1 MFTLLD
7 AKKYFFPNRSGTTQ
21 EGSQG
26 LWDYPQPIP
35 DGSRYPKQHQK
46 YIFFFRVRNLK
57 SLLPGQGEFEFRS
70 PEVQN
75 GYKIVKI

>member
-7 AKKYFFPNRSGTTQ
+7 SKKHFFPNRHGTTQ

-35 DGSRYPKQHQK
+35 DASRDSNQHQK
-46 YIFFFRVRNLK
+46 IIFFFESGTSNHYY
-57 SLLPGQGEFEFRS
+57 Q
-70 PEVQN
+70 
-75 GYKIVKI
+75 VKGVTLAIIFLFHDRFFL

>member
-7 AKKYFFPNRSGTTQ
+7 ANFFFPNRSGTTQ

-35 DGSRYPKQHQK
+35 DASFPTPKTVSKDQ
-46 YIFFFRVRNLK
+46 FFF
-57 SLLPGQGEFEFRS
+57 FESGTSNHYYQVKASSIFVAPRS
-70 PEVQN
+70 
-75 GYKIVKI
+75 KMATKW